1 MVEKIALPMAS
12 MRNREMVKV
21 QDKLAVQRDYIVQLL
36 GQLTVEYQNT
46 KAERRDIAEGYLSS
60 EEEFTFPE
68 ELELLTVS
76 IRGYASQ
83 IQETET
89 VKNCELAI
97 AHLQQL
103 RLVERPVIAQFYHG
117 ENRPRYPQIQSYL
130 WRLDYL
136 RLLMLEYLQMQQSVQ
151 PLSA

>member
-1 MVEKIALPMAS
+1 VVEKIALPMAS
-12 MRNREMVKV
+12 MRNREMV
-21 QDKLAVQRDYIVQLL
+21 QIQGKLAVQRDYIVQLL
-36 GQLTVEYQNT
+36 GQLTVDYQNT
-46 KAERRDIAEGYLSS
+46 KAERQDIAEGYLSS
-60 EEEFTFPE
+60 EEEFTLFE

-83 IQETET
+83 IRETET

-97 AHLQQL
+97 VHLQQL
-103 RLVERPVIAQFYHG
+103 RVLDRPVIAQFH
-117 ENRPRYPQIQSYL
+117 EEERSRYPQIQSYL

-136 RLLMLEYLQMQQSVQ
+136 RLLVLEYLQMQQSVQ

>member
-1 MVEKIALPMAS
+1 MVQ
-12 MRNREMVKV
+12 V

-36 GQLTVEYQNT
+36 GQLTVDYQNT
-46 KAERRDIAEGYLSS
+46 KVERQNIAEGYLSS
-60 EEEFTFPE
+60 EEEFTFSE

-83 IQETET
+83 IRETET

-103 RLVERPVIAQFYHG
+103 RVLDRPVIAQFY
-117 ENRPRYPQIQSYL
+117 EEERSRYPQIQSYL

-136 RLLMLEYLQMQQSVQ
+136 RLLVLEYLQMQQSVQ

>member
-1 MVEKIALPMAS
+1 MVQ
-12 MRNREMVKV
+12 V
-21 QDKLAVQRDYIVQLL
+21 QDKLAVQREYIVQLL
-36 GQLTVEYQNT
+36 GQLTVDYQNT
-46 KAERRDIAEGYLSS
+46 KAEQREIAECYPNS
-60 EEEFTFPE
+60 EEEFTFSE

-83 IQETET
+83 VRETET

-103 RLVERPVIAQFYHG
+103 RVLDRPVIAQFY
-117 ENRPRYPQIQSYL
+117 EEERSRYPQIQSYL